1 MPEVGFP
8 KAIGK
13 PVDCFGFFFVWAADY
28 ETVGKGFFL
37 GFSTIHSFVEDKDL
51 VSLVGSVFLVG
62 LDNEIWHNAFGLK
75 KSIIFFFR
83 CVIFF
88 WMKKI
93 KIKKKKRKKKKA
105 LNTAEMTN
113 ENGGRNDRLEVR
125 NGC

>member
-75 KSIIFFFR
+75 IQLYFFFAVLFSFG
-83 CVIFF
+83 CEEFSF
-88 WMKKI
+88 EKK
-93 KIKKKKRKKKKA
+93 KEKKRKPLYKQK
-105 LNTAEMTN
+105 
-113 ENGGRNDRLEVR
+113 
-125 NGC
+125 